1 MSKQRR
7 TFSAEFKR
15 EAAALVLDQGYS
27 HIDACRSLGVV
38 DSALRRWV
46 KQLEAE
52 RQGVTPKSKALTP
65 EQQKIQELE
74 ARINRLEREK
84 AIFKKG
90 YRSLDV
96 GRTRSYALIDQL
108 SEQES
113 VEVVCSAFDV
123 ARSCYYVHRLRRR
136 RVDARRVA
144 LRSQVNQLFSQ
155 SRGSAGSRSILGM
168 LREEGVTIGRFRVRR
183 LMRELGL
190 VSKQPGSHAY
200 KQATVERPDIPNRLN
215 REFATEHPNQMWCG
229 DITYVW
235 AQGRWHYLAAV
246 LDLHTRRVIGWAFS
260 AKPDAELVIK
270 ALDMAYEQR
279 GKPQQVLFH
288 SDQGSQYASRL
299 FRQRLWRYRMQQSMS
314 RRGNCWD
321 NSPMERL
328 FRSLK
333 SEWVPS
339 TGYLTAQ
346 EAQRD
351 ISHYLMHRYNW
362 IRPHQFNDGLPPAVA
377 EEKLNPLS
385 GMG

>member
-1 MSKQRR
+1 M
-7 TFSAEFKR
+7 
-15 EAAALVLDQGYS
+15 
-27 HIDACRSLGVV
+27 
-38 DSALRRWV
+38 
-46 KQLEAE
+46 
-52 RQGVTPKSKALTP
+52 
-65 EQQKIQELE
+65 
-74 ARINRLEREK
+74 
-84 AIFKKG
+84 
-90 YRSLDV
+90 
-96 GRTRSYALIDQL
+96 
-108 SEQES
+108 
-113 VEVVCSAFDV
+113 VCSAFDV

-168 LREEGVTIGRFRVRR
+168 LREEGVTIGRFRVSR

-215 REFATEHPNQMWCG
+215 REFATEHPNQVWCG

-235 AQGRWHYLAAV
+235 AQGRWH

-279 GKPQQVLFH
+279 GQPQQVLFH
-288 SDQGSQYASRL
+288 SDQGAQYASRL

-333 SEWVPS
+333 SEWIPS

>member
-27 HIDACRSLGVV
+27 YIDACRSLGVV

-84 AIFKKG
+84 AILKKG

-215 REFATEHPNQMWCG
+215 REFATEHPNQVWCG

-235 AQGRWHYLAAV
+235 AQGCWHYLAAV

>member
-136 RVDARRVA
+136 RVDACRVA

-215 REFATEHPNQMWCG
+215 RKFATEHPNQVWCG

-279 GKPQQVLFH
+279 GRPQQVLFH

-362 IRPHQFNDGLPPAVA
+362 IRPHQFNDGLP
-377 EEKLNPLS
+377 
-385 GMG
+385 

>member
-27 HIDACRSLGVV
+27 HIDACRSLGG

-74 ARINRLEREK
+74 ARIDRLEREK

-215 REFATEHPNQMWCG
+215 REFATEHPNQVWCG

>member
-74 ARINRLEREK
+74 ARINRLEREN

-90 YRSLDV
+90 YSSLDV

-113 VEVVCSAFDV
+113 VEVVCSAFEV

-215 REFATEHPNQMWCG
+215 REFATEHPNQVWCG

>member
-1 MSKQRR
+1 M
-7 TFSAEFKR
+7 
-15 EAAALVLDQGYS
+15 
-27 HIDACRSLGVV
+27 
-38 DSALRRWV
+38 
-46 KQLEAE
+46 
-52 RQGVTPKSKALTP
+52 
-65 EQQKIQELE
+65 
-74 ARINRLEREK
+74 
-84 AIFKKG
+84 
-90 YRSLDV
+90 
-96 GRTRSYALIDQL
+96 
-108 SEQES
+108 
-113 VEVVCSAFDV
+113 
-123 ARSCYYVHRLRRR
+123 
-136 RVDARRVA
+136 A

-215 REFATEHPNQMWCG
+215 REFATEHPNQVWCG

-351 ISHYLMHRYNW
+351 ISHYLMHRYKR
-362 IRPHQFNDGLPPAVA
+362 IRPHQFKDGLPLAVA
-377 EEKLNPLS
+377 EEKLNPQS

>member
-15 EAAALVLDQGYS
+15 EAAALVLDQDYS

-215 REFATEHPNQMWCG
+215 RKFATEHPNQVWCG

-279 GKPQQVLFH
+279 GRPQQVLFH

>member
-74 ARINRLEREK
+74 ARINLLEREK

-215 REFATEHPNQMWCG
+215 REFATEHPNQVWCG

-246 LDLHTRRVIGWAFS
+246 LDLHIRRVIGWAFS

>member
-52 RQGVTPKSKALTP
+52 RQGVTSKSKALTP

-74 ARINRLEREK
+74 ARINRLEREN

-90 YRSLDV
+90 YSSLDV

-155 SRGSAGSRSILGM
+155 SQGSAGSRSILGM

-200 KQATVERPDIPNRLN
+200 KQAMVERPDIPNRLN
-215 REFATEHPNQMWCG
+215 REFATEHPNQVWCG

>member
-183 LMRELGL
+183 LMLELGL

-215 REFATEHPNQMWCG
+215 REFATEHPNQVWCG

-333 SEWVPS
+333 SERVPS

>member
-1 MSKQRR
+1 MSKQRY

-27 HIDACRSLGVV
+27 HINACRSLGVV

-52 RQGVTPKSKALTP
+52 RQGVTPKSKALTS

-84 AIFKKG
+84 AILKKG

-215 REFATEHPNQMWCG
+215 REFATEHPNQVWCG

-270 ALDMAYEQR
+270 ALNMAYEQR
-279 GKPQQVLFH
+279 GRPQQMLFH

>member
-215 REFATEHPNQMWCG
+215 REFATEHPNQVWCG

-270 ALDMAYEQR
+270 ALDMAYEQC

>member
-74 ARINRLEREK
+74 ARTNRLEREK

-215 REFATEHPNQMWCG
+215 RKFATEHPNQVWCG

-260 AKPDAELVIK
+260 AKPDAELV
-270 ALDMAYEQR
+270 DMAYEQR

>member
-215 REFATEHPNQMWCG
+215 REFATEHPNQVWCG

-377 EEKLNPLS
+377 EEKLNP
-385 GMG
+385 

>member
-108 SEQES
+108 SEHES

-183 LMRELGL
+183 LMGELGL

-215 REFATEHPNQMWCG
+215 REFATEHPNQVWCG

>member
-215 REFATEHPNQMWCG
+215 RKFATEHPNQVWCG

-279 GKPQQVLFH
+279 GRPQQVLFH

-385 GMG
+385 

>member
-215 REFATEHPNQMWCG
+215 RKFATEHPNQVWCG

-279 GKPQQVLFH
+279 GRPQQVLFH

-362 IRPHQFNDGLPPAVA
+362 IRPHQFNDGLPPAEA

>member
-74 ARINRLEREK
+74 ARINR
-84 AIFKKG
+84 
-90 YRSLDV
+90 
-96 GRTRSYALIDQL
+96 
-108 SEQES
+108 
-113 VEVVCSAFDV
+113 
-123 ARSCYYVHRLRRR
+123 
-136 RVDARRVA
+136 
-144 LRSQVNQLFSQ
+144 
-155 SRGSAGSRSILGM
+155 AGSRSILGM

-215 REFATEHPNQMWCG
+215 REFATEHPNQVWCG

>member
-215 REFATEHPNQMWCG
+215 REFATEHPNQVWCG

-333 SEWVPS
+333 SERVPS

>member
-155 SRGSAGSRSILGM
+155 SQGSAGSRSILGM

-200 KQATVERPDIPNRLN
+200 KQAMVERPDIPNRLN
-215 REFATEHPNQMWCG
+215 REFATEHPNQVWCG

>member
-144 LRSQVNQLFSQ
+144 LRSQVNQLFNQ

-215 REFATEHPNQMWCG
+215 REFATEHPNQVWCG

>member
-15 EAAALVLDQGYS
+15 EAVALVLDQGYS

-215 REFATEHPNQMWCG
+215 REFATEHPNQVWCG

-321 NSPMERL
+321 NSAMERL